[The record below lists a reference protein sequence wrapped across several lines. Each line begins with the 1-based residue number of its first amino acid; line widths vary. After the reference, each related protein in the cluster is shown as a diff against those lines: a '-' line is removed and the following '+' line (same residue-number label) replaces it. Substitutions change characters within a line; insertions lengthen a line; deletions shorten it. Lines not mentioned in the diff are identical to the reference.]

1 MNISK
6 LESLKFIAET
16 ATVLEWLIIGFLF
29 SLIHV
34 ELTIALFIVFGIG
47 LVSKILLVR
56 EEKKIE
62 AIILSELH
70 DKIMLQQKEQI
81 DKSEG

>member
-6 LESLKFIAET
+6 LESLKFIAEVT
-16 ATVLEWLIIGFLF
+16 TVLEWLIIGFLF

>member
-6 LESLKFIAET
+6 LESLKFIAEAT
-16 ATVLEWLIIGFLF
+16 TVLEWLIIGFLF

-34 ELTIALFIVFGIG
+34 EMTIVLFIVFGIG
-47 LVSKILLVR
+47 LISKILLVK

-62 AIILSELH
+62 AFIISELH
-70 DKIMLQQKEQI
+70 DKLMQH
-81 DKSEG
+81 SEEVDNQED

>member
-6 LESLKFIAET
+6 LESLKFIAEAT
-16 ATVLEWLIIGFLF
+16 TVLEWLIIGFLF

-34 ELTIALFIVFGIG
+34 EMTIVLFIVFGIG
-47 LVSKILLVR
+47 LISKILLVK

-62 AIILSELH
+62 AFIISELH
-70 DKIMLQQKEQI
+70 DKLMQQSKEQI
-81 DKSEG
+81 DKNE

>member
-62 AIILSELH
+62 DIILSELH